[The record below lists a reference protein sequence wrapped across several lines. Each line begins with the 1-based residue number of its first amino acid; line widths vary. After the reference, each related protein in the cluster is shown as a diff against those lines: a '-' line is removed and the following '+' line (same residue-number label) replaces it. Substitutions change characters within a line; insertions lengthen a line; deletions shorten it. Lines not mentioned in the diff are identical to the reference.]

1 MFVFRY
7 PLQIALQFWI
17 SILHKKL
24 LFSYPENLCCD
35 NWNYLFQQSFKT
47 EGSRLNSYSC
57 ITEIYKQNLDFLVLS
72 KCRTNMC
79 FHADMVIPIPRVH
92 LIKLRSHFHILNIT
106 FEHKI
111 FGILNANF
119 GVSTPILAILASLLG
134 FLNSNFFSWNWKPYQ
149 LGVRMKRRKSA
160 IVVII

>member
-1 MFVFRY
+1 
-7 PLQIALQFWI
+7 
-17 SILHKKL
+17 
-24 LFSYPENLCCD
+24 
-35 NWNYLFQQSFKT
+35 
-47 EGSRLNSYSC
+47 
-57 ITEIYKQNLDFLVLS
+57 
-72 KCRTNMC
+72 MC

-134 FLNSNFFSWNWKPYQ
+134 FLNSNFFHEIGNLINWVS
-149 LGVRMKRRKSA
+149 VRSA
-160 IVVII
+160 KKVQ